1 METSGEKIGFHW
13 PDFPANVF
21 SAFRRLR
28 QDNEFTDVTLVCED
42 GKVVAAHKLVLI
54 SSSPFFL
61 EVLTKSPHPH
71 PLIYMRGVK
80 KESLLSMVDFLYNG
94 EAIVLQEDYESFL
107 SLAGELQL
115 KGLTESLSEDEPS
128 SRESVGETGEKAIKS
143 LGVPEQPSSGEE
155 TEVKVET
162 SAKEL
167 DGSFD
172 LESLDQKVKSMMMF
186 SNDPCAYGRR
196 PGRAR
201 VCKVL

>member
-1 METSGEKIGFHW
+1 MEIFGEKIGFHW

-42 GKVVAAHKLVLI
+42 GKVVGAHKLVLI

-61 EVLTKSPHPH
+61 EILTKTKHHH

-94 EAIVLQEDYESFL
+94 ETTVLQEDYESFL

-128 SRESVGETGEKAIKS
+128 SRESAGEKAIKS
-143 LGVPEQPSSGEE
+143 LGVPEQPSYGEE
-155 TEVKVET
+155 TEMKVET
-162 SAKEL
+162 SVMGL

-172 LESLDQKVKSMMMF
+172 LESLDQKVKSMMVF